1 MGRFCCRKT
10 KVVVVPKVKAANRIR
25 SHIFETGSGALDLI

>member
-1 MGRFCCRKT
+1 MGRFCRRKA
-10 KVVVVPKVKAANRIR
+10 KVVVVSQVKAANRIR